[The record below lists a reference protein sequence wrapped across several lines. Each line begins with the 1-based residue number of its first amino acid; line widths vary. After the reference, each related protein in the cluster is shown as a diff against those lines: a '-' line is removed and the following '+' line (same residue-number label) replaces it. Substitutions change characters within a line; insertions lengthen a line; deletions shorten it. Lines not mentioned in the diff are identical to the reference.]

1 MKIDPFIIHVTPE
14 QSKTIQNIMFKNG
27 YRWAGGENKDPLYL
41 DNKTG
46 GFYDYIILEDDFR
59 LSLLLSVSNPIELVL
74 RCSREEDET
83 LTFDEFLNLYS
94 LKYTRRKKLKKL
106 QIFQK

>member
-14 QSKTIQNIMFKNG
+14 QSKTIQNIIFKNG

-41 DNKTG
+41 DNQTG
-46 GFYDYIILEDDFR
+46 GFYNFIILEND
-59 LSLLLSVSNPIELVL
+59 SPSNPIELVL
-74 RCSREEDET
+74 RCSSEEDET

-94 LKYTRRKKLKKL
+94 LKYIRNKKLKKL